1 MRIFRQRGLDEL
13 CLKTAERM
21 ANTNLD
27 IQGMVRD
34 ESKNGILNRYSAYLL
49 ESGMI
54 QRDLLSGGDREIRTF
69 EKGKFI
75 SPNEKGQGWGV
86 FYVNPVD
93 WLDEESD
100 NIGLVYLGWDG
111 IRTLIDS
118 VPITFVNQIDSKGWN
133 KTLADVGSIKEYK
146 DDPRLQKLL
155 QEREQK
161 GFDLSSGPFFQDEGW
176 VFYEIPNVPTP
187 LGVMNWW
194 W

>member
-13 CLKTAERM
+13 YFKNHEM
-21 ANTNLD
+21 MSNSNLD
-27 IQGMVRD
+27 I
-34 ESKNGILNRYSAYLL
+34 E
-49 ESGMI
+49 GMI
-54 QRDLLSGGDREIRTF
+54 KHKKPILGIPIVWITLDEELGWGEGYMEKADLLQ
-69 EKGKFI
+69 KGKFYLAQR
-75 SPNEKGQGWGV
+75 KGQGWGV

-111 IRTLIDS
+111 LGTLIDN
-118 VPITFVNQIDSKGWN
+118 PNYFVNQIDSKGWN

-146 DDPRLQKLL
+146 DDLRLQKLL

-161 GFDLSSGPFFQDEGW
+161 GFDVSSTFFQDEEW
-176 VFYEIPNVPTP
+176 VFYEIPNIPTR
-187 LGVMNWW
+187 LGLMNWW

>member
-13 CLKTAERM
+13 YLKTAERM

-34 ESKNGILNRYSAYLL
+34 GSKEWDSKPILGIPVRKWHDSK
-49 ESGMI
+49 GFV
-54 QRDLLSGGDREIRTF
+54 RSGGMEKSELL
-69 EKGKFI
+69 EKGKFYLAQR
-75 SPNEKGQGWGV
+75 KGQGWGV

-111 IRTLIDS
+111 IRTLIDN
-118 VPITFVNQIDSKGWN
+118 PNYFVNQIDSKGWN

-161 GFDLSSGPFFQDEGW
+161 GFDLSSAFFQDEGW
-176 VFYEIPNVPTP
+176 VFYEIPNVPTR